1 MSYESSSYESD
12 NESLN
17 SDRSDSV
24 HSDDSRE
31 MAWHL
36 EDINDE
42 SGFMSRN
49 PHEDGH
55 TGRHHHSSRQIMQA
69 EIMVI

>member
-1 MSYESSSYESD
+1 
-12 NESLN
+12 
-17 SDRSDSV
+17 
-24 HSDDSRE
+24 

>member
-1 MSYESSSYESD
+1 
-12 NESLN
+12 
-17 SDRSDSV
+17 
-24 HSDDSRE
+24 

-42 SGFMSRN
+42 SGYMSRN

-55 TGRHHHSSRQIMQA
+55 TGRHHHGSRQIMQA
-69 EIMVI
+69 EIMVRKYFFLIYPFIRVCISWGEAK

>member
-1 MSYESSSYESD
+1 
-12 NESLN
+12 
-17 SDRSDSV
+17 
-24 HSDDSRE
+24 

-49 PHEDGH
+49 AHDDGRP
-55 TGRHHHSSRQIMQA
+55 GRHHHHARQAIQA
-69 EIMVI
+69 EIMVCFLI